1 MSQFNNVYRRHTP
14 LVAIAQD
21 GWSREFSKSQ
31 TIREASNAG
40 YANCIAVAVI
50 DRVWNHW
57 DSFLKTHL
65 EWEAANQ
72 VSTVPTQF

>member
-21 GWSREFSKSQ
+21 GWSCEFSKSQ
-31 TIREASNAG
+31 TILGASNAG

-50 DRVWNHW
+50 DRVWNYW
-57 DSFLKTHL
+57 DSVMKTQL
-65 EWEAANQ
+65 EWEAANH
-72 VSTVPTQF
+72 VSTDPTQF